1 MPDSTVPDPAKY
13 IMRLF
18 SSLWSITVSQSPR
31 PNSPRAIASP
41 TTANMDTLLSLAFAN
56 ISSSDLSRIRKGLRQ
71 IEGILA
77 QICLSSPGTQSP
89 SKRRAS
95 LLQPPS
101 ATPSKTDLK
110 TLADLP
116 SDPAFLTF
124 YQLQDTFSHNLT
136 SRLISTLERLL
147 GHPNST
153 TTTGLLLSTLT
164 LLHGILL
171 LHPPSRSLLAT
182 QSATTLLLDLLEP
195 SSPPEL
201 HAATLDVLASAL
213 LGGAANA
220 RAFDDASDG
229 LATVASLYNA
239 TATDAFVR
247 AKIDDV
253 WAVYMLPENNAAAAV
268 AVSRSEPSTAVR
280 RERKERK
287 DSVVVVERRAS
298 TLNGD
303 EGGGNESTLW
313 DVAAKGTVT
322 RTKVEKKKLLARYIG
337 NVEEVL
343 DMGRGLG
350 LVDSA
355 G

>member
-1 MPDSTVPDPAKY
+1 
-13 IMRLF
+13 
-18 SSLWSITVSQSPR
+18 
-31 PNSPRAIASP
+31 
-41 TTANMDTLLSLAFAN
+41 MDTLLSVAFSN
-56 ISSSDLSRIRKGLRQ
+56 ISSSDLSKIRKGLRQ

-101 ATPSKTDLK
+101 ATPSKSDLK

-124 YQLQDTFSHNLT
+124 YHLQDTFSHNLT

-153 TTTGLLLSTLT
+153 ITTGLLLNTLT

-171 LHPPSRSLLAT
+171 LHPPSRSLLAN
-182 QSATTLLLDLLEP
+182 QSAITLLLDLLEP
-195 SSPPEL
+195 TSPPEIQ
-201 HAATLDVLASAL
+201 AAGLEVLASAL
-213 LGGAANA
+213 LGNPANA
-220 RAFDDASDG
+220 RVFDDGTDG
-229 LATVASLYNA
+229 LVTVASLYNA
-239 TATDAFVR
+239 RGTDPFVK
-247 AKIDDV
+247 AKIEDLLG
-253 WAVYMLPENNAAAAV
+253 VYMLPENASPLG
-268 AVSRSEPSTAVR
+268 VSQSEPNTAVR
-280 RERKERK
+280 SPRKDRK

-313 DVAAKGTVT
+313 DVAGKGTVT
-322 RTKVEKKKLLARYIG
+322 RTKVEKKRLLASYIG
-337 NVEEVL
+337 NVDEVL
-343 DMGRGLG
+343 DMGRGVG